1 MPWILQFFH
10 ANGAGIIYFICKLAE
25 DFILNGKTICSLSV
39 VWPVWVEESVRLGRP
54 AEINEDNELKTA
66 AAYFDDAW
74 KKTRKR
80 VQDEKKKTLKAQ
92 KEANQLKQDLVDAF
106 NTNQQLQHQ
115 LDEAE
120 FRLNCKEEECSKLE
134 EHVKFLQGS
143 KDQLAKQLFDSL
155 KRDCQ
160 NCAALKESN
169 NTARNDL
176 AKAINSF
183 AVVGRRQLPKA
194 QRIQT
199 RMGGQRRS
207 ALPTSPLA
215 VASFLGLSG
224 RQTTVSRPRIQ
235 YCKNSMLPLTPIISM
250 TLTRQTMTAA
260 G

>member
-1 MPWILQFFH
+1 M
-10 ANGAGIIYFICKLAE
+10 
-25 DFILNGKTICSLSV
+25 
-39 VWPVWVEESVRLGRP
+39 WVEESVRLGRP

-120 FRLNCKEEECSKLE
+120 FRLNCKEEEYSKLE
-134 EHVKFLQGS
+134 EHV
-143 KDQLAKQLFDSL
+143 

-169 NTARNDL
+169 NTARKDL
-176 AKAINSF
+176 ANAINS
-183 AVVGRRQLPKA
+183 AAGSGPTLTA

-215 VASFLGLSG
+215 AASFLGLSG
-224 RQTTVSRPRIQ
+224 RQQTTVSRPRIQ

>member
-1 MPWILQFFH
+1 M
-10 ANGAGIIYFICKLAE
+10 
-25 DFILNGKTICSLSV
+25 
-39 VWPVWVEESVRLGRP
+39 WVEESVWLGRP

-120 FRLNCKEEECSKLE
+120 FRLNCKEEEYSKLE
-134 EHVKFLQGS
+134 EHF
-143 KDQLAKQLFDSL
+143 

-169 NTARNDL
+169 TTARKDL
-176 AKAINSF
+176 ANAINS
-183 AVVGRRQLPKA
+183 AAG
-194 QRIQT
+194 
-199 RMGGQRRS
+199 
-207 ALPTSPLA
+207 
-215 VASFLGLSG
+215 SG
-224 RQTTVSRPRIQ
+224 P
-235 YCKNSMLPLTPIISM
+235 
-250 TLTRQTMTAA
+250 TLTAQSPKDPNPN
-260 G
+260 GGP